1 MVQHDQFPFAVR
13 HHLLLPELVPL
24 GTVCQLVLFHDRVP
38 EASRASPPYKL
49 LERGLLSLGLCQPRA
64 PRKASDIIVH
74 TRSLPTSSCHTAAR
88 YSAAASAGHRGGSL
102 SGIPCTRA
110 VRQSGQYL
118 ASFQSKLE
126 ADVPS
131 LCGALGRQRRS
142 DWSASLHRDGVMC
155 RRSAGGG
162 LHGQLGSPGS
172 SQQLPQPTDVL
183 TKRVASFEPLR
194 KSARI
199 SLRCENLSGF

>member
-1 MVQHDQFPFAVR
+1 MVQHDQFPFAVQ
-13 HHLLLPELVPL
+13 HHLLVPEVVPL
-24 GTVCQLVLFHDRVP
+24 GSVCQLVLFHDRVP

-49 LERGLLSLGLCQPRA
+49 LERGLLFPGLPQPRA
-64 PRKASDIIVH
+64 SRKASEASAH

-88 YSAAASAGHRGGSL
+88 YSAAASAAYRGGSL

-110 VRQSGQYL
+110 VRPVLGFILVKQKQMYL
-118 ASFQSKLE
+118 VFVALWE
-126 ADVPS
+126 DIAG
-131 LCGALGRQRRS
+131 LTGRGACIGTGS
-142 DWSASLHRDGVMC
+142 C
-155 RRSAGGG
+155 AGGG

-172 SQQLPQPTDVL
+172 SQQLPQPTEVS

-199 SLRCENLSGF
+199 SSPLSLPQRKIDFLP